1 LTRQIQQ
8 KAWDWDAEHPE
19 IRKQLND
26 QTVKNIEHYLEMK
39 RKLLLVAS
47 LWLLACVPCFA
58 ATNSVVATFDAS
70 VSTFVASNAI
80 AYGKASRGTNQ
91 AFVYPTNLVF
101 SKTNLSVTVS
111 NLGPGLWFFSA
122 YAISTNNIRSDYSN
136 EASWTNKSF
145 GPQNLRITG
154 PVDALALQSSGD
166 LSTWKTL
173 AVITSTSAPLV
184 VAVQPRSL
192 FRVMNTNL
200 PPVPR

>member
-1 LTRQIQQ
+1 L
-8 KAWDWDAEHPE
+8 DWDVEHPE
-19 IRKQLND
+19 IRKQLNE
-26 QTVKNIEHYLEMK
+26 QTVKAIEHYLEMK

-80 AYGKASRGTNQ
+80 AYGQASRGTNP
-91 AFVYPTNLVF
+91 AFIYPSNLVF

-122 YAISTNNIRSDYSN
+122 YAISTNGIRSDYSN
-136 EASWTNKSF
+136 EASWTNKAF

-154 PVDALALQSSGD
+154 PIDALALQSSGD
-166 LSTWKTL
+166 LTTWKTL

-184 VAVQPRSL
+184 VAVQPRSM

-200 PPVPR
+200 PPIPK

>member
-8 KAWDWDAEHPE
+8 KAWGWDVEHPE
-19 IRKQLND
+19 IRRQLNE

-47 LWLLACVPCFA
+47 LWLMSCVPSFA

-70 VSTFVASNAI
+70 TSTFVASNAI
-80 AYGKASRGTNQ
+80 AYGQQSRGTNHDF
-91 AFVYPTNLVF
+91 AYPTNLIF
-101 SKTNLSVTVS
+101 SKTNFSVTVS
-111 NLGPGLWFFSA
+111 NLGPGVWFFSA
-122 YAISTNNIRSDYSN
+122 YAISTNKIRSDYSN

-173 AVITSTSAPLV
+173 AVITSTNTPLI
-184 VAVQPRSL
+184 VAVQPRSM

-200 PPVPR
+200 PPIPK